1 MFGATLSN
9 IAPEAIR
16 SNFVS
21 CRKGIHGKLL
31 LKKSSFEMNVFI
43 LQRNVIYWFLRIK
56 NDEYWEQLMIKFN
69 LKFWEMLISSN
80 SNQSHFCAN
89 DIVILTMTTYLFR
102 FLVTLFDENISFFL
116 TKMINHLFA
125 PWHFMYLTV
134 TFRRKSFLCVHEKE
148 KIFINKSL
156 FWCYEKPTSFI
167 RRIFD
172 YAVFLALI

>member
-102 FLVTLFDENISFFL
+102 FLVTLFDENISFFFNKNDKSLVCTL
-116 TKMINHLFA
+116 TFYVFDSH
-125 PWHFMYLTV
+125 V
-134 TFRRKSFLCVHEKE
+134 SE
-148 KIFINKSL
+148 KIFFVCSWKRKNIYK
-156 FWCYEKPTSFI
+156 
-167 RRIFD
+167 
-172 YAVFLALI
+172 